1 MKLSTKLA
9 ALTPVTVGLLGLTE
23 LHYLIRHFATI
34 AEAAAAVTV
43 GTAIWVGK
51 SKAGRSEEKGQ
62 ESAVAGSRP
71 VWGEVLPPAPVHA
84 EAAWTRIADSQRR

>member
-43 GTAIWVGK
+43 GAAVWIRMGR
-51 SKAGRSEEKGQ
+51 KAENASERAAEPVTESYTVRSLPQARPVSYPMSEE
-62 ESAVAGSRP
+62 VSR
-71 VWGEVLPPAPVHA
+71 H
-84 EAAWTRIADSQRR
+84 IAR